1 MESNIKELKF
11 IHITKTAGTT
21 IENIG
26 LKNNIQWGFHHK
38 EYKNHHKPLNEQKQE
53 LIKKYDWFMVVR
65 NPYDR
70 IISELHCRWGNRN
83 RNNILNSS
91 KEKINE
97 YIRNCIHYRNNHEKY
112 KKYYCYGHY
121 KEQYKYLCDNT
132 NINILKFENLK
143 DEFNLLMKKY
153 NLNLKIDKHL
163 NSNNKMFIIN
173 YFDKE
178 NIKLINDV
186 YHKDFEY
193 FNYKKL

>member
-1 MESNIKELKF
+1 METNIKELKF

-21 IENIG
+21 IEQIG
-26 LKNNIQWGFHHK
+26 LINNIKWGLNHK
-38 EYKNHHKPLNEQKQE
+38 EYKNHHKPLNQQKQE
-53 LIKKYDWFMVVR
+53 LIKKYDWFMIVR

-70 IISELHCRWGNRN
+70 IISELHCKWGNRN
-83 RNNILNSS
+83 RNNILNCS

-97 YIRNCIHYRNNHEKY
+97 YIRYFINYRNNHEKN
-112 KKYYCYGHY
+112 KKYYAYGHY

-143 DEFNLLMKKY
+143 TEFNILMKKY
-153 NLNLKIDKHL
+153 NLNLKLEKHL
-163 NSNNKMFIIN
+163 NSNNKIFTIN
-173 YFDKE
+173 DLDKE
-178 NIKLINDV
+178 NIKLINNV